1 MQKRFTLVF
10 DEVMRDQFRKLGE
23 TDSLRALLTKM
34 FDRMEELGPRAGKLI
49 DSQLFLYEMKAKS
62 PPLRLYYRHVK
73 ETDEL
78 WVFEYEMK
86 TSEKKQKNTIGR
98 LRSKIQGQRE

>member
-1 MQKRFTLVF
+1 MQKRFTLIF
-10 DEVMRDQFRKLGE
+10 DEVMREQLTKLAE
-23 TDSLRALLTKM
+23 TDSLRILLSKL
-34 FDRMEELGPRAGKLI
+34 FDRMESLGPRAGKLV

-86 TSEKKQKNTIGR
+86 TSEKKQKKTIGK
-98 LRSKIQGQRE
+98 LKFKIQGQRE